1 MQTCHGEG
9 GSVARRIRF
18 RDSRTQTKRVQP
30 DTMPPKSSKKVA
42 KKRAAAAPAAPVAN
56 KQPRSQPASAEQKK
70 RSEVHKLQRKLAKCC
85 AKAIL
90 NDEEPVIIKSNTGT
104 GKPRI
109 LGELLDLLDASQPAG
124 LTIYVSLTTIK
135 AKEEWADIG
144 SLFHVHYG
152 AAHNNTL
159 ISKVKDKGES
169 VRIMIPIAT
178 FRKMAY
184 GKGGKVSLEG
194 LLEMLGKPFVRIC
207 FDEVHEVYK
216 KPNDKMPSAIN
227 NLRDGYP
234 DGKLAVIGMSATPE
248 LEECWRK
255 ASILFGEYPVEYE
268 LDEEDGV
275 ALEDHINVQRK
286 VCERKMAP
294 VIELPMPPADI

>member
-1 MQTCHGEG
+1 
-9 GSVARRIRF
+9 
-18 RDSRTQTKRVQP
+18 
-30 DTMPPKSSKKVA
+30 MPPKSSKKVA
-42 KKRAAAAPAAPVAN
+42 KKRAPAAPAAPVAN
-56 KQPRSQPASAEQKK
+56 KQPRSQPAPAEEKK

-85 AKAIL
+85 KKVIL
-90 NDEEPVIIKSNTGT
+90 DDGEPVIIKSNTGT

-109 LGELLDLLDASQPAG
+109 LGELLDLLDASQPPG
-124 LTIYVSLTTIK
+124 LTIYVSLSTIK

-184 GKGGKVSLEG
+184 GKGDKLSLEG
-194 LLEMLGKPFVRIC
+194 LLELLGKPFVRIC
-207 FDEVHEVYK
+207 FDEVHQVYE
-216 KPNDKMPSAIN
+216 KPNDKMPAAIN
-227 NLRDGYP
+227 KLRDGYP
-234 DGKLAVIGMSATPE
+234 DDKLLVIGMSATPE
-248 LEECWRK
+248 VEECGGN
-255 ASILFGEYPVEYE
+255 ATILFGEYPRECE
-268 LDEEDGV
+268 LNEQDSV
-275 ALEDHINVQRK
+275 ALEDDINVQRK

-294 VIELPMPPADI
+294 ATELPMPPTDI